1 MHRNDTGD
9 AYTATWSTEP
19 TLHQRRRRGIFS
31 RLGQY
36 WCVTVPPKTQQELEA
51 ERWLFVIDLRRNRF
65 WFSNGLL
72 FQRWVLAL
80 LTLLTQAAIGSL
92 YSFNTLAPYLDAY
105 FGGNTNA
112 IPVYLIST
120 LSLGLAGAVSGPFL
134 ERSGPRASMMLG
146 SAVFCV
152 GLFLSQVAVAVKSL
166 ALLYIGF
173 GVLTGIGHGVLLISS
188 MSTLLKWFPDWRGL
202 VTGVCVAGMGLG
214 TAICNIFYSHLLESS
229 PSKLGVA
236 GAVGYIFVLTG
247 GISLIIL
254 FLSVMVLRTPPPN
267 FAVNGHDI
275 HNIPLTAAPS
285 PTRVQ
290 DEFLNVGMTL
300 VNYAALEPRHTMLS
314 TDKEYF
320 QQVKALTLIQCIF
333 STDFLW
339 LFIIFAAN
347 LAPTVLFL
355 PQVNDAITII
365 LRKRLEDASEFLSRM
380 TLTTPIG
387 VLVAPVLSDV
397 VIRIFY
403 ANPAFARKMIF
414 FVMIAMQAIML
425 GFLITKWTDLYSWAW
440 YGVVICVG
448 GGFGVIP
455 SLVSDMFGVYNA
467 GTMYGLIMVSRSIG
481 AVVVGFIL
489 PSMPHTEDAIHIQL
503 VAMFA
508 FAAFA
513 AVMMVFVRTNTMDRF
528 FHGYQLTL
536 FNKVVIQV
544 PFRTST
550 AGSNLVKRRQIT
562 AATAAPNDAF
572 FLMSPPCVSD
582 MSILSPDSQEP

>member
-1 MHRNDTGD
+1 
-9 AYTATWSTEP
+9 
-19 TLHQRRRRGIFS
+19 
-31 RLGQY
+31 
-36 WCVTVPPKTQQELEA
+36 
-51 ERWLFVIDLRRNRF
+51 
-65 WFSNGLL
+65 
-72 FQRWVLAL
+72 
-80 LTLLTQAAIGSL
+80 
-92 YSFNTLAPYLDAY
+92 
-105 FGGNTNA
+105 
-112 IPVYLIST
+112 
-120 LSLGLAGAVSGPFL
+120 
-134 ERSGPRASMMLG
+134 
-146 SAVFCV
+146 
-152 GLFLSQVAVAVKSL
+152 
-166 ALLYIGF
+166 
-173 GVLTGIGHGVLLISS
+173 
-188 MSTLLKWFPDWRGL
+188 
-202 VTGVCVAGMGLG
+202 
-214 TAICNIFYSHLLESS
+214 
-229 PSKLGVA
+229 
-236 GAVGYIFVLTG
+236 
-247 GISLIIL
+247 
-254 FLSVMVLRTPPPN
+254 MVLRTPPPN

-275 HNIPLTAAPS
+275 HNIPLSAAPS

-320 QQVKALTLIQCIF
+320 QQVKALTLVQCIF

-355 PQVNDAITII
+355 PQVNDAITIV
-365 LRKRLEDASEFLSRM
+365 LHKSLEDASELLSRI

-414 FVMIAMQAIML
+414 FVMVAMQAIVL
-425 GFLITKWTDLYSWAW
+425 GFLIRTWTDLYSWAW

-455 SLVSDMFGVYNA
+455 SLVCDMFGVYNA
-467 GTMYGLIMVSRSIG
+467 GTMYGLIMASRSIG

-489 PSMPHTEDAIHIQL
+489 PSMSHTEKSIHIQL

-508 FAAFA
+508 FAAVA
-513 AVMMVFVRTNTMDRF
+513 AVMMIFVRTNTMDRF

-572 FLMSPPCVSD
+572 FLMSPPRMSD

>member
-1 MHRNDTGD
+1 MHHSDTGD
-9 AYTATWSTEP
+9 AYTGTWFTEP
-19 TLHQRRRRGIFS
+19 SLHQRRRRCMFS

-36 WCVTVPPKTQQELEA
+36 WRVTVPPKTQHELEA

-65 WFSNGLL
+65 RFSSGLL
-72 FQRWVLAL
+72 FQRWALAL
-80 LTLLTQAAIGSL
+80 LTLFTQAAIGSL
-92 YSFNTLAPYLDAY
+92 YSFNTLAPYLDTY
-105 FGGNTNA
+105 FGGSTNS
-112 IPVYLIST
+112 IQIYLIST

-134 ERSGPRASMMLG
+134 ERNGPRTSMMLG
-146 SAVFCV
+146 SVVFCV
-152 GLFLSQVAVAVKSL
+152 GLFLSQIAVAVKSL
-166 ALLYIGF
+166 AVLYIGF

-214 TAICNIFYSHLLESS
+214 TAICNILYSHLLESS
-229 PSKLGVA
+229 PSKLNVA
-236 GAVGYIFVLTG
+236 GALGYLFVLTG
-247 GISLIIL
+247 VISLIIL

-275 HNIPLTAAPS
+275 HNIPLSAAPS

-320 QQVKALTLIQCIF
+320 QQVKALTLVQCIF

-355 PQVNDAITII
+355 PQVNDAITIV
-365 LRKRLEDASEFLSRM
+365 LHKSLEDASELLSRI

-414 FVMIAMQAIML
+414 FVMVAMQAIVL
-425 GFLITKWTDLYSWAW
+425 GFLIRTWTDLYSWAW

-455 SLVSDMFGVYNA
+455 SLVCDMFGVYNA
-467 GTMYGLIMVSRSIG
+467 GTMYGLIMASRSIG

-489 PSMPHTEDAIHIQL
+489 PSMSHTEKSIHIQL

-508 FAAFA
+508 FAAVA
-513 AVMMVFVRTNTMDRF
+513 AVMMIFVRTNTMDRF

-572 FLMSPPCVSD
+572 FLMSPPRMSD